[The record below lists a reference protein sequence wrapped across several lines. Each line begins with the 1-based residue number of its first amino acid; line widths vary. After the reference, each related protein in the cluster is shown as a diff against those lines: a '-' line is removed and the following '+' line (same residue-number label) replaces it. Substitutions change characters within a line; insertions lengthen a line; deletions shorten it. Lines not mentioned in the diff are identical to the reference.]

1 MNRDLLIDM
10 FYAAPELWYAI
21 LFVCF
26 ILLSLL
32 AYSELRILKLT
43 QRNYF
48 INRDRE
54 RYAETLYASK
64 DGYFA
69 FIYPD
74 EKVNDPQKGIKERCS
89 RRLAVIL
96 NLPQGTSSSFE
107 DILKNFYKDDAKKIQ
122 KYIDLLRED
131 GVSFEEAFAL
141 KNSSRRINLSGA
153 RINGVDG
160 NIYCD
165 MIWFRD
171 VSEEINKI
179 TALEEDKND
188 TIVKKQQLE
197 DIIDNLPYPAWLRD
211 NSLQIVTINKK
222 YLEFVKAEGRQSVIK
237 NQTEIV
243 GINNESVSKELA
255 RQAQQLN
262 RPRKQAVNLIK
273 NGQHCSFEVCESPFH
288 LQGYLDQ
295 IWSVGT
301 LTDITELEDL
311 KRNLKLHQNA
321 HLEILGTLGTA
332 FAVFDSH
339 GSLSFYN
346 KSFVSL
352 WKLEYAWLNDQP
364 TYTSFLEYIREQRLM
379 PEVPDFRSYKTDEL
393 NAFSAIIEPKEDLLH
408 LPNGNT
414 IRRVRSP
421 HPMGGLVFAFEDV
434 SDRLATRRAYNSLLQ
449 VQNEI
454 LDNLFDAVIIFGSN
468 GRLKSYNQAYL
479 KLWKL
484 EEILLQKEP
493 SISELLEEERHFF
506 SNVENWNELKEDI
519 ITHLMSANT
528 KTFRLS
534 RNDGVTME
542 ILSSLLSDDS
552 IMVTSKTLN

>member
-32 AYSELRILKLT
+32 TYSELRILKLT

-364 TYTSFLEYIREQRLM
+364 TYASFLEYIREQRLM

>member
-211 NSLQIVTINKK
+211 SRQQIVTINKK
-222 YLEFVKAEGRQSVIK
+222 YLEFVKADGRQSVIK

-262 RPRKQAVNLIK
+262 RQRKQAVNLIK

-352 WKLEYAWLNDQP
+352 WKLEYAWLNNQP
-364 TYTSFLEYIREQRLM
+364 TYASFLEYIREQRLM

-552 IMVTSKTLN
+552 IMVTSKTLS